1 MSQYWYEI
9 ENSATMEYYSIVKN
23 SNKKPTQKQ
32 KNSH

>member
-23 SNKKPTQKQ
+23 NKKPTQKQ